1 MKQITA
7 PRAPLVRNGMLR
19 KPIRTVM
26 VLLAAMAI
34 PATVFATPSSA
45 STNGNHLC
53 ETNGNYCIGA
63 PTLALY
69 APVVETTSGRDLG
82 AIDLGNNQF
91 ELVFLA
97 DNGIFCV
104 AAANN
109 REDVV
114 VKHCQGD
121 FGVVW
126 IREFNPNG
134 HLQFRNREFSN
145 KFLAGHNDGT
155 QFHAKDAG
163 RPGWFYN
170 FDVV

>member
-1 MKQITA
+1 MKRLRTLVASAVGNTMGRKRTRAVMALLTA
-7 PRAPLVRNGMLR
+7 LVV
-19 KPIRTVM
+19 PV
-26 VLLAAMAI
+26 A
-34 PATVFATPSSA
+34 VFAAAPPASA
-45 STNGNHLC
+45 NGNHLC
-53 ETNGNYCIGA
+53 ETSGNYCVGA

-69 APVVETTSGRDLG
+69 APVVETVSGRDLG
-82 AIDLGNNQF
+82 TIPLGNNQF

-97 DNGIFCV
+97 NTTFCV

-109 REDVV
+109 GIDVV

-134 HLQFRNREFSN
+134 HLQFHNREFSN

-170 FDVV
+170 FDVR